1 MIKVIKSEENDGDK
15 TLTFSINT
23 EHTSYIFRTL
33 PTGQLE
39 HLYYGRRISISG
51 SSDIAPRHIST
62 FGNAVSYDRD
72 HPEIALEDIML
83 ETSAAGKGD
92 IRDPQFIIESAD
104 GSRTLDFV
112 FKSYEISKWSC
123 TDSELPHSYGDDAEV
138 LKVDLFDRNHGISLS
153 LFYIVYFECD
163 VISRY
168 SLIVN
173 NSENDIYLDRALSAT
188 LDFPSSG
195 YKITSFH
202 GGWVHEMEKTENIL
216 TGGRFINSSSAGVS
230 SNRSNPFIMMSV
242 PGTDE
247 DRGAVYGFNLIYS
260 GNFYESFDVN
270 QFGKTR
276 VLSGINPLGFR
287 FTLSPGESFE
297 TPEMVF
303 SFSDKGYNGL
313 SVCMHYFVK
322 KHVMRGYWRDKNR
335 PVILNS
341 WETFY
346 FNINEKKLLSLAR
359 AGKEIGAEILVMDDG
374 WFSGRTDDKK
384 ALGDWTFDKKKLP
397 GGLKRLSDRVHEI
410 GMKFGIWIEPEMISV
425 DSDLFRAHPDWSMAI
440 PGMNHSE
447 GRNERFLD
455 LANPKVTDYMI
466 SKITSLLESAKI
478 EYVKWDMNRIM
489 SDVYSPYLK
498 PDRQGECAHRYILGF
513 YRMIRELKKAFPEI
527 LWEGCAS
534 GGCRFDLG
542 ALSYFD
548 QIWASDNTDPMSRV
562 DIQTGLSYGYP
573 QISYTAHISSS
584 PSHQD
589 LRVSSLDTRMNIA
602 FFSSLGIEMNIMD
615 MNKNDKERLKEGIAL
630 YKKKRQLFQF
640 GQLYRTDPGLAEG
653 RVSGNNPFT
662 DPGPDNVITWT
673 VVSHDGKE
681 AAAVVAE
688 KRVRPGNPH
697 LYFFPRGLD
706 EERLYHIK
714 NVPGS
719 IDIHTFGDLIN
730 AAGLPVHVR
739 QDSFLHET
747 ISRFVKIP
755 YEKEDRILYGNAL
768 MYAGLE
774 LTEGYCGCGI
784 ENLRIMTDNDSRLY
798 FIDAE
803 NGTIPKES
811 FPGVD
816 LRSTPRDE
824 ARHE

>member
-1 MIKVIKSEENDGDK
+1 MIKVMESKERTGYSSF
-15 TLTFSINT
+15 TFSINT

-39 HLYYGRRISISG
+39 HLYYGRRIKLREG
-51 SSDIAPRHIST
+51 SDIAPRHIGT
-62 FGNAVSYDRD
+62 FGNSVSYDRD

-83 ETSAAGKGD
+83 ETSTTGKGD

-104 GSRTLDFV
+104 GSTTLDFY
-112 FKSYEISKWSC
+112 FKSYEIRKWSC
-123 TDSELPHSYGDDAEV
+123 PDSELPHSYGDDAEV
-138 LKVDLFDRNHGISLS
+138 LKVDLCDRNHGISLS
-153 LFYIVYFECD
+153 LFYIVYNECD
-163 VISRY
+163 VISRFAVLEN
-168 SLIVN
+168 S
-173 NSENDIYLDRALSAT
+173 SENDMILHRALSAT

-195 YKITSFH
+195 YRITSFH
-202 GGWVHEMEKTENIL
+202 GGWAHEMERSENIL

-230 SNRSNPFIMMSV
+230 SNRSNPFIMMSL

-247 DRGAVYGFNLIYS
+247 DTGSVYGFNLIYS
-260 GNFYESFDVN
+260 GNYYESFDVN

-276 VLSGINPLGFR
+276 VLSGINPDGFC

-313 SVCMHYFVK
+313 SVCMHSFVK
-322 KHVMRGYWRDKNR
+322 KHVMRGYWRDKVR

-359 AGKEIGAEILVMDDG
+359 AGKETGAEILVMDDG
-374 WFSGRTDDKK
+374 WFSGRTNDKK
-384 ALGDWTFDKKKLP
+384 ALGDWTPDRNKLP
-397 GGLKRLSDRVHEI
+397 GGLKRISDKVHDI
-410 GMKFGIWIEPEMISV
+410 GMKFGIWIEPEMIST

-455 LANPKVTDYMI
+455 LANPKVTDYII
-466 SKITSLLESAKI
+466 SKITSLLDSAKI

-489 SDVYSPYLK
+489 SDVYSPYLESG
-498 PDRQGECAHRYILGF
+498 RQGECAHRYILGF

-548 QIWASDNTDPMSRV
+548 QIWASDNTDPMSRA

-615 MNKNDKERLKEGIAL
+615 MNKNDKARLKEGIAL

-640 GQLYRTDPGLAEG
+640 GQLYRTDGRLAEG
-653 RVSGNNPFT
+653 MVSGNHNLSDSGFN
-662 DPGPDNVITWT
+662 DNVIAWT
-673 VVSHDGKE
+673 VVSPDRKE
-681 AAAVVAE
+681 AAFVVAE

-697 LYFFPRGLD
+697 LYCFPRGLD
-706 EERLYHIK
+706 EDRLYHIR

-719 IDIHTFGDLIN
+719 IDIHAFGDLIN

-739 QDSFLHET
+739 QNSLLHET

-755 YEKEDRILYGNAL
+755 YENEDRILYGNAI
-768 MYAGLE
+768 MYAGIG
-774 LTEGYCGCGI
+774 LTDGYCGCGI
-784 ENLRIMTDNDSRLY
+784 ENLRIMTDNDSRIY
-798 FIDAE
+798 FIDADWSGSSIHSRR

-811 FPGVD
+811 FLGVD
-816 LRSTPRDE
+816 L
-824 ARHE
+824 